1 MTREHVNE
9 HQNDFGRKL
18 KCHNE
23 KDKEVLG
30 RSFIYAILWLA
41 LNQIGDS
48 VQICDLIRYAKESHI
63 KLNNISSFLPPNVD
77 AKVAVNHFRK
87 SSNDAL
93 THVWLRTKALT
104 IARIIGIRN
113 VEQPDLTMLGERY
126 CNDLCLP
133 LPISDMMKRLIAF
146 HPPQMKMSET
156 AALSRTVPN
165 YEGRAMAYI
174 IFILKLLFGLDD
186 KRETEISASAQR
198 INSKLRENDSKH
210 SELFVWTEWM
220 EYIDMRNTIL
230 SQCHYPSALQI
241 DPNADM
247 HTEMYIDFLKRNN
260 EDSPYQETYRKVEMD
275 NIRLIFN
282 QIVQLHEQNDRHDD
296 AKPSCNFQPSLT
308 PFRSYMEQIVAD
320 RSIKSKIYVPTF
332 MSVEHEKR
340 DAIPFLKPNKLKTA
354 FRAMGLRLDVKAIEF
369 NDNFRFQYVHHE
381 NVKTTENAQFVF
393 DVTTADWI
401 DLMKERDSKQ
411 SEQAQNDRNN
421 EEIERSVREHL
432 LNQRIKQ
439 AAYELRRKHDTIM
452 EPSTSRQNEQHGHD
466 EVEENHS
473 ISSTSFQYFEE
484 EEKDICDEI
493 VLEEPRRDLDQQPN
507 MLNYQSSDDDESN
520 DGDDHDL
527 NAEHALP
534 SSPPPPSIEFVIS
547 NSDYWIA
554 MQNIYY
560 MTNASFVDSLNAL
573 PKSFQWLLKQCALQ
587 LHMHTKDLYIELLAI
602 ENQYRYVLK
611 PIFKMDSYIKYRS
624 SSSKKLDTETR
635 NAVRNLKRIW

>member
-1 MTREHVNE
+1 MTRAHVNE
-9 HQNDFGRKL
+9 HQNDIGRKL

-30 RSFIYAILWLA
+30 RSFIYALLWLA

-104 IARIIGIRN
+104 VARIIGIRH
-113 VEQPDLTMLGERY
+113 VEQPDLAMLGERY
-126 CNDLCLP
+126 CSDLCLP
-133 LPISDMMKRLIAF
+133 SPIVDMMKRLIAF

-156 AALSRTVPN
+156 AKLSRTVPN

-174 IFILKLLFGLDD
+174 LFILKLLFGLDD
-186 KRETEISASAQR
+186 KREKEISASAQR
-198 INSKLRENDSKH
+198 INNKLRENDSKY

-220 EYIDMRNTIL
+220 EYIEMRNTIL
-230 SQCHYPSALQI
+230 SQCHYPSAMQI
-241 DPNADM
+241 DPNSNM

-260 EDSPYQETYRKVEMD
+260 EDSPYQEAYRKVEMD

-282 QIVQLHEQNDRHDD
+282 QIVQLHEQNDRHD
-296 AKPSCNFQPSLT
+296 AKPSCSFQPSLT
-308 PFRSYMEQIVAD
+308 PFRSYMEQIVGD

-332 MSVEHEKR
+332 MSVEHDKR
-340 DAIPFLKPNKLKTA
+340 DAIPFLKPNKLKPA
-354 FRAMGLRLDVKAIEF
+354 LRSMGFRLDVKAIEF
-369 NDNFRFQYVHHE
+369 NDSFKFHYVHHE
-381 NVKTTENAQFVF
+381 NGKTTENVQFVF

-401 DLMKERDSKQ
+401 NLMKERDNKR
-411 SEQAQNDRNN
+411 SEQQQNNRSN
-421 EEIERSVREHL
+421 EEIERFVREHL
-432 LNQRIKQ
+432 QNLRIKQ

-452 EPSTSRQNEQHGHD
+452 APSANLNETQNDHGDND
-466 EVEENHS
+466 EGVENRS
-473 ISSTSFQYFEE
+473 IPSPSLQYFEE
-484 EEKDICDEI
+484 EEKDIIDDI
-493 VLEEPRRDLDQQPN
+493 LLNEPRRDLDQQPN

-520 DGDDHDL
+520 DDDDRDL
-527 NAEHALP
+527 NAEPPLP
-534 SSPPPPSIEFVIS
+534 PIEFVIS

-560 MTNASFVDSLNAL
+560 MTNASFVDSSNAL

-587 LHMHTKDLYIELLAI
+587 LHMHTKDLYMELLAI

-624 SSSKKLDTETR
+624 STSNKLDIETQ
-635 NAVRNLKRIW
+635 NSIRNLKRIW